1 MKKVLFSLIVLSMMG
16 VAHAGGIGNTTNN
29 YTTNNNTTNNKGG
42 DALSVSGSKSHAT
55 SLSNA
60 SSASVSSNKTD
71 VRSSNAQ
78 GQNQDQKQS
87 AHTGDNSVSISS
99 TESQR
104 PVSTAFAAPLTAS
117 NGSCMGSTSAGGQG
131 VTVGLSFGTTW
142 TDAECNRRYNSIRMQ
157 ELGQVSAAIAL
168 MCQDSDVAAAM
179 ETAGTPCPSKSKTAA
194 VPAAAQSTVAQEYQ
208 DPIIRRRLGLP
219 PL

>member
-1 MKKVLFSLIVLSMMG
+1 MKKVLFSLIALAMMG
-16 VAHAGGIGNTTNN
+16 AAHAGGIGNTTNN
-29 YTTNNNTTNNKGG
+29 HTTNNNTTNNKGG
-42 DALSVSGSKSHAT
+42 DALAVSGSKSSAS
-55 SLSNA
+55 SLSSA

-71 VRSSNAQ
+71 VRTSNTQ
-78 GQNQDQKQS
+78 GQKQS
-87 AHTGDNSVSISS
+87 AHTGDNSVSISN

-104 PVSTAFAAPLTAS
+104 PVSTAFSAPLTAS

-179 ETAGTPCPSKSKTAA
+179 ETAGTPCPSKAKAA
-194 VPAAAQSTVAQEYQ
+194 QNTSAAAQEYT